1 MKRAIIPLSLLL
13 LAQTTNETVQ
23 VDFSAVVNVIYALL
37 PLFITIMLIMIIF
50 KFLGSVLSGLGGIVK
65 AAKLSLPFLLLAQTT
80 DTVDFSQITNIIYA
94 ILPLFLMIMM
104 VVVIFK
110 FLGSIFEGF
119 GAIAKFIKT
128 HFTPLSL
135 LLLAQTV
142 NGTELAQQLTAK
154 MTPVLMV
161 LITIII
167 LIALPILVF
176 KVLAKAVIDTIRG

>member
-13 LAQTTNETVQ
+13 LAQTNVTTI
-23 VDFSAVVNVIYALL
+23 DFSAVVNIIYALL
-37 PLFITIMLIMIIF
+37 PLFITIMVIMIIF
-50 KFLGSVLSGLGGIVK
+50 KFLDSIMSGLSSLVR
-65 AAKLSLPFLLLAQTT
+65 ATRFSLPLLLLAQTQT
-80 DTVDFSQITNIIYA
+80 DTIDFSSITNILYA
-94 ILPLFLMIMM
+94 ILPLLITIMLF
-104 VVVIFK
+104 VVIFK
-110 FLGSIFEGF
+110 FLGNIIEGLGSIVRFVK
-119 GAIAKFIKT
+119 AR
-128 HFTPLSL
+128 L
-135 LLLAQTV
+135 LLPLLLVAQT